1 MERSIPKENKMFELI
16 FALGPTEIA
25 LIAIVVLVLFGPKKV
40 TEFARSL
47 GRTSG
52 EFKKGLEEG
61 KKITKDKN
69 KDK

>member
-1 MERSIPKENKMFELI
+1 MVQSIPKENEMFELI

-61 KKITKDKN
+61 KKIKKDK
-69 KDK
+69 DE

>member
-1 MERSIPKENKMFELI
+1 MFKLI
-16 FALGPTEIA
+16 FALGPMEIGLIA
-25 LIAIVVLVLFGPKKV
+25 LVVLVLFGPKKV

-61 KKITKDKN
+61 KKSTKDK
-69 KDK
+69 DE

>member
-1 MERSIPKENKMFELI
+1 MGQFILKEKTMFGFI

-61 KKITKDKN
+61 KEIKKDKEE
-69 KDK
+69 

>member
-1 MERSIPKENKMFELI
+1 MVQFIPKENKMFELI

-52 EFKKGLEEG
+52 KFKKGLEEG
-61 KKITKDKN
+61 KKIKKDK
-69 KDK
+69 DE

>member
-1 MERSIPKENKMFELI
+1 MGQFILKEKTMFGFI

-25 LIAIVVLVLFGPKKV
+25 LIAIVGLVLFGPKKV

-52 EFKKGLEEG
+52 EFK
-61 KKITKDKN
+61 
-69 KDK
+69 

>member
-1 MERSIPKENKMFELI
+1 MQFIPKENEMFELI

-61 KKITKDKN
+61 KKIKKDK
-69 KDK
+69 DE

>member
-1 MERSIPKENKMFELI
+1 MEQSILKENMMFKLI
-16 FALGPTEIA
+16 FALGPMEIGLIA
-25 LIAIVVLVLFGPKKV
+25 LVVLVLFGPKKV

-61 KKITKDKN
+61 KKSTKDK
-69 KDK
+69 DE

>member
-1 MERSIPKENKMFELI
+1 MVQFIPKEKTMFGFI

-25 LIAIVVLVLFGPKKV
+25 LIAIVVLVLFGPKKF

-61 KKITKDKN
+61 KEIKKDKEE
-69 KDK
+69 

>member
-1 MERSIPKENKMFELI
+1 MAQFIPKENKMFELI

-61 KKITKDKN
+61 KKIKKDK
-69 KDK
+69 DE